1 MEVLVKKE
9 SKEADRCVRQRLG
22 LQYLKEVG
30 VRKGLTEKSVLD
42 AGREPRGELLQASAI
57 NTEFSQGTQL
67 TPIHFVETHLVS
79 TIMT

>member
-1 MEVLVKKE
+1 M
-9 SKEADRCVRQRLG
+9 
-22 LQYLKEVG
+22 G

-42 AGREPRGELLQASAI
+42 AGREPRGELLEASAI

-67 TPIHFVETHLVS
+67 TPIHFVEAHLVS